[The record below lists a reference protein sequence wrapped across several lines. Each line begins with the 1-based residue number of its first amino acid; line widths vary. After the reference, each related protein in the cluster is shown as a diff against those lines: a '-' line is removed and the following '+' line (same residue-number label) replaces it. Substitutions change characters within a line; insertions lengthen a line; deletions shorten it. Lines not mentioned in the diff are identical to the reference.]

1 MMSLTPRN
9 PSRFWKWPP
18 VSGRWK
24 AACGPRTWPDAD
36 YETVGGMVMSCLNA
50 IPQDGARFTV
60 ETNGLRIAVEDV
72 RDRKIVRARIEK
84 IPAGNGEPDTPAEES
99 PAR

>member
-1 MMSLTPRN
+1 
-9 PSRFWKWPP
+9 
-18 VSGRWK
+18 
-24 AACGPRTWPDAD
+24 
-36 YETVGGMVMSCLNA
+36 MVMSCLHA

-84 IPAGNGEPDTPAEES
+84 IPAGNREQGVPTEEPPAK
-99 PAR
+99 